1 MSTIFIHNSE
11 ELFED
16 ALKFN
21 PDRWLQEDSKDL
33 EKWLVSF
40 SKGPRACLGQ
50 KCAYLLF
57 LFLILCANSR

>member
-1 MSTIFIHNSE
+1 MSAIFVHNSE
-11 ELFED
+11 EIFKD

-21 PDRWLQEDSKDL
+21 PDRWLQVDSRDL

-50 KCAYLLF
+50 KYVLSIHPHPLAT
-57 LFLILCANSR
+57 S